1 MRLKAAPFVFFVS
14 LLRSQGAR
22 ADPSPRFAPPAAA
35 ANGFPT
41 DVSLIHRGVQSASD
55 LVPDPL
61 LHFGEKKMKSFCQGE
76 HEEHAVLSRDRRRWL
91 FVPTQKDLCSHA
103 APTRRGGKWDGVLLV
118 EGRRSP
124 TQSRPLQRLIK
135 VVSEPPPRF
144 SPYNLNQDVFVAL
157 KKYKKDKP

>member
-1 MRLKAAPFVFFVS
+1 MSVGMLTILHSLCRSFYAFSSWRRRLSAGGRGGSRAADVATRKSCEKRFLGGFGASRAIKGRSLCFFVS

-61 LHFGEKKMKSFCQGE
+61 LHFGEKK
-76 HEEHAVLSRDRRRWL
+76 
-91 FVPTQKDLCSHA
+91 
-103 APTRRGGKWDGVLLV
+103 
-118 EGRRSP
+118 
-124 TQSRPLQRLIK
+124 
-135 VVSEPPPRF
+135 
-144 SPYNLNQDVFVAL
+144 
-157 KKYKKDKP
+157 